1 METIN
6 YTGQPIKAPE
16 IENFEKITPEGFR
29 EYVEMV
35 AAMRFQQR
43 RFFTLRK
50 PDALAASKELER
62 LVDRVNAEL
71 LDPTPKL
78 F

>member
-1 METIN
+1 MQD
-6 YTGQPIKAPE
+6 YKLPGGGLKAPQ

-29 EYVEMV
+29 EYVELV

-62 LVDRVNAEL
+62 LVDRVNAAL